1 MAKND
6 NSKGAKGG
14 KNAGA
19 KGGGKNAG
27 GKGGAKPGGKGAPV
41 RRAAAPPA
49 AARRP
54 RGAARTSA
62 PRWPP
67 EPRRSR
73 AAGAGAASQAVL
85 RADGARRLAQ
95 QFGLENPHE
104 IPGLQKIV
112 INCGVGEAIKTPKAL
127 DSVVEELALIAGQR
141 PVRRKAKKSI
151 ANFGLRE
158 GQEIG
163 AMVTLR
169 GSRMWEFLDRLIS
182 VSLPRVRDF
191 RGLGTRSFDG
201 RGNYSMGVKEQM
213 IFPEINYDMVE
224 QVHGMDVTFVTTTTK
239 DDQAFALLREL
250 GMPFRGD
257 VKPLVPRPDQMAGQL
272 TETGAAV

>member
-1 MAKND
+1 MAKD
-6 NSKGAKGG
+6 NSKGGKGGKGAPAKGG
-14 KNAGA
+14 KGGKGAPGKGGAAKGGPAA
-19 KGGGKNAG
+19 KGGGKAAKASG
-27 GKGGAKPGGKGAPV
+27 PKGERQSLAPK
-41 RRAAAPPA
+41 
-49 AARRP
+49 
-54 RGAARTSA
+54 SH
-62 PRWPP
+62 
-67 EPRRSR
+67 
-73 AAGAGAASQAVL
+73 AGAGLPVPAPRLKLYYEQTV
-85 RADGARRLAQ
+85 RGRLAE
-95 QFGLENPHE
+95 QFGLTNPHQ
-104 IPGLQKIV
+104 IPGLEKIV
-112 INCGVGEAIKTPKAL
+112 INCGVGAAIKTPRAL
-127 DSVVEELALIAGQR
+127 DTVVEELALITGQR

-169 GSRMWEFLDRLIS
+169 GARMWEFLDRLIS

-224 QVHGMDVTFVTTTTK
+224 QVHGMDVTFVTTTNK

-257 VKPLVPRPDQMAGQL
+257 IKPLVPRPDQMAGQL
-272 TETGAAV
+272 TEAGAAA

>member
-1 MAKND
+1 MAKDTGKNA
-6 NSKGAKGG
+6 KGGKAAGGKGGKGAPGKGAPGKGGAKGGPVAKGGGATKAAKGG
-14 KNAGA
+14 KNERQSM
-19 KGGGKNAG
+19 
-27 GKGGAKPGGKGAPV
+27 APK
-41 RRAAAPPA
+41 
-49 AARRP
+49 
-54 RGAARTSA
+54 SH
-62 PRWPP
+62 
-67 EPRRSR
+67 
-73 AAGAGAASQAVL
+73 AGAGLPVPAPRLKQYYEETV
-85 RADGARRLAQ
+85 RGRLAQ
-95 QFGLENPHE
+95 QFGLTNPHQ
-104 IPGLQKIV
+104 IPGMEKIV
-112 INCGVGEAIKTPKAL
+112 INCGVGEAIKQPRAL
-127 DSVVEELALIAGQR
+127 DTVVEELALITGQK

-169 GSRMWEFLDRLIS
+169 GARMWEFLDRLIS

-224 QVHGMDVTFVTTTTK
+224 QVHGMDVTFVTTTSK

-257 VKPLVPRPDQMAGQL
+257 IKPLVPRPDQMAGQL
-272 TETGAAV
+272 TEAGAAA

>member
-6 NSKGAKGG
+6 NAKGGKGGAQGKGG
-14 KNAGA
+14 KNAPGNKNA
-19 KGGGKNAG
+19 GKGGAAGKG
-27 GKGGAKPGGKGAPV
+27 GKGGAAAQQGGGKKAAGGRSERQSMAPK
-41 RRAAAPPA
+41 
-49 AARRP
+49 
-54 RGAARTSA
+54 SH
-62 PRWPP
+62 
-67 EPRRSR
+67 
-73 AAGAGAASQAVL
+73 AGAGLPVPSPRLKQYYDTTV
-85 RADGARRLAQ
+85 RQRLAE
-95 QFGLENPHE
+95 QFGLRNVHE
-104 IPGLQKIV
+104 IPGLEKIV
-112 INCGVGEAIKTPKAL
+112 INCGVGEAIKTPRSL
-127 DSVVEELALIAGQR
+127 DAVVEELALISGQK

-169 GSRMWEFLDRLIS
+169 GARMWEFLDRFIA
-182 VSLPRVRDF
+182 VALPRVRDF

-201 RGNYSMGVKEQM
+201 RGNYSLGVKEQM

-224 QVHGMDVTFVTTTTK
+224 AVHGMDITFVTTTTR

-257 VKPLVPRPDQMAGQL
+257 AKPLVPRPDRGEGQL
-272 TETGAAV
+272 SEVAAAA

>member
-6 NSKGAKGG
+6 NSKGGKGGKNAPAKGG
-14 KNAGA
+14 KAGA
-19 KGGGKNAG
+19 KGGGKG
-27 GKGGAKPGGKGAPV
+27 
-41 RRAAAPPA
+41 AAPPA
-49 AARRP
+49 AKGGKQAKASGGRSER
-54 RGAARTSA
+54 ASLA
-62 PRWPP
+62 PK
-67 EPRRSR
+67 SH
-73 AAGAGAASQAVL
+73 AGAGLPVPAPRLKLYYEQTV
-85 RADGARRLAQ
+85 RGRLAE
-95 QFGLENPHE
+95 QFGLENVHQ
-104 IPGLQKIV
+104 IPGLEKIV
-112 INCGVGEAIKTPKAL
+112 LNCGVGEAIKTPRAL
-127 DSVVEELALIAGQR
+127 DTVVEELALISGQK

-163 AMVTLR
+163 ATVTLR
-169 GSRMWEFLDRLIS
+169 GARMWEFLDRFIS
-182 VSLPRVRDF
+182 VTLPRVRDF

-224 QVHGMDVTFVTTTTK
+224 AVHGMDITFVTTTTR

-257 VKPLVPRPDQMAGQL
+257 QKPVVPRPDQMAGQL
-272 TETGAAV
+272 TESASAA